1 MAEWSGFFDA
11 HKVGESWDRVYLAE
25 DFAKFFSP
33 LIGNGV
39 FAGRSNELQ
48 VFQSV
53 PAGMSVTVSS
63 GQSWI
68 EGYGYLNDSDLMVFV
83 DPADGALG
91 RIDRI
96 VNQWSAVDRQIRTVW
111 KKGTPAVNPVAPSL
125 QWDADYKELNLCTLN
140 ITAGLSAITQDKI
153 KDTRADSS
161 VCGWV
166 TGLIDQVD
174 TSTLFAQWDAA
185 YEKAFA
191 DTEDYLEAQK
201 AAWEA
206 FFESVTQDLIIPVP
220 SLEDVGKIPEV
231 TPEGD
236 GYRLVSFDE
245 LLTKHRSQVTV
256 TLSASDG
263 SSMAGRTVT
272 VTNTEDGSLFAE
284 AVYDGQPVTLLI
296 PIAVKYRV
304 SVSAV
309 SGYLTPAPVEYT
321 AVAGVPR
328 TINMYYQYGIRYG
341 FRRAKNNSSP
351 TARIE
356 YLFDA
361 VGKTPVSMNLS
372 TNVFD
377 YGDWEEFVRTVARP
391 VMLTYEGTVDYE
403 LDPEDQ
409 TKKLD
414 GSSSDVSNTRYAGN
428 AMVEFGSEFKWVK
441 RYQDSSYEYVI
452 FSNVQFDSGYA
463 AQAHTGEDGNVRD
476 AFYWGMFKGTNVSS
490 KLRSIGT
497 GSVMVS
503 QNRNTEVTYALN
515 NGEGH
520 YTIYKSGWDYIG
532 DLLTLIAKSDNS
544 QAVFGSGRSASGN
557 TAAIAVGSLKA
568 KGPFWGSS
576 NGTSDVK
583 VFWIEGFWGNIWE
596 GMAGLIL
603 DWPNGIKTK
612 MTPPYSFNAAGYTA
626 TGVVPSVPSVPS
638 GTSGGY
644 VDTASVTKESGYVP
658 KTANGSETTYYCDGL
673 WFNTSKTGYALVG
686 GGWHHAGWCGSR
698 CVDLSALASDAGPS
712 AGSRLSFLPV

>member
-11 HKVGESWDRVYLAE
+11 HKVGDSYDRVYLAE
-25 DFAKFFSP
+25 DFAKYFSP
-33 LIGNGV
+33 LIGNGI

-68 EGYGYLNDSDLMVFV
+68 EGYGYLNDSDLTVFV

-96 VNQWSAVDRQIRTVW
+96 VNQWSSIDRRIRTVW
-111 KKGTPAVNPVAPSL
+111 KKGTPAVNPVAPTL
-125 QWDADYKELNLCTLN
+125 QWDADYKELLLAELD
-140 ITAGLSAITQDKI
+140 ITAGLSSITQDKI
-153 KDTRADSS
+153 RDTRADSS

-174 TSTLFAQWDAA
+174 TATLFAQWDAA
-185 YEKAFA
+185 YAREYAK
-191 DTEDYLEAQK
+191 TQDYLAAQE
-201 AAWEA
+201 AAWEE
-206 FFESVTQDLIIPVP
+206 FFHNVTQDLVIPVP
-220 SLEDVGKIPEV
+220 SLADAGKIPEV
-231 TPEGD
+231 KPD
-236 GYRLVSFDE
+236 GTGYQLTSFDE
-245 LLTKHRSQVTV
+245 LLTKHGAQVIV
-256 TLSASDG
+256 SLSATDG
-263 SSMAGRTVT
+263 SSMVGRTVT
-272 VTNTEDGSLFAE
+272 VTNVEDGSLFAE
-284 AVYDGQPVTLLI
+284 KTYDGQPLELFI
-296 PIAVKYRV
+296 PIAAKYRV
-304 SVSAV
+304 SVDAMD
-309 SGYLTPAPVEYT
+309 GYVTPSPVEYT
-321 AVAGVPR
+321 AVAGVVK
-328 TINMYYQYGIRYG
+328 TITMSYQYGTRYG
-341 FRRAKNNSSP
+341 FRRAKSNSSP
-351 TARIE
+351 SSRIE

-361 VGKTPVSMNLS
+361 VGKTPAAMNLS
-372 TNVFD
+372 NGEMDF
-377 YGDWEEFVRTVARP
+377 GDWRDFIYEVARP
-391 VMLTYEGTVDYE
+391 VMLKYDGTVDYY

-409 TKKLD
+409 TKKLSD
-414 GSSSDVSNTRYAGN
+414 GSASDVSNTGYAGN

-452 FSNVQFDSGYA
+452 FSNVQFDAGYI
-463 AQAHTGEDGNVRD
+463 AQAHTGEDGLVRD

-503 QNRNTEVTYALN
+503 QTRNTEVTYAMN

-532 DLLTLIAKSDNS
+532 DLLTLISKSDNS
-544 QAVFGSGRSASGN
+544 QAAFGSGRSASGN
-557 TAAIAVGSLKA
+557 SSAIAVGSLKA

-583 VFWIEGFWGNIWE
+583 VFWIEGFWGNVWE

-603 DWPNGIKTK
+603 DGSSGIKTK
-612 MTPPYSFNAAGYTA
+612 MTPPYNFNASGYTA
-626 TGVVPSVPSVPS
+626 TGIVPS

-658 KTANGSETTYYCDGL
+658 KTVNGSETTYYCDGL
-673 WFNTSKTGYALVG
+673 WFNNGQVDYALVG
-686 GGWHHAGWCGSR
+686 GRWHAAGRCGSR
-698 CVDLSALASDAGPS
+698 FVALDDLASATDTAI
-712 AGSRLSFLPV
+712 GSRLSFLPV